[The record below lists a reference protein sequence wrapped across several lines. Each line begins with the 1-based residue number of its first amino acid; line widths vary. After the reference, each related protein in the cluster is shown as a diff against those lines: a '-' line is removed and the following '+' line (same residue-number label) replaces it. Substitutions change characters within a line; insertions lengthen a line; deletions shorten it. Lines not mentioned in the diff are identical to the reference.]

1 MVTTLEGA
9 DQEVEEWARE
19 VQREEVNFLFFSSS
33 CLETDERVFL
43 CQVEEEEI
51 EVEEAEVDLGGERRG
66 EREGEEEVEIRKN
79 RCFVRSEKIPFFCSF
94 FSIVSTVNTT
104 SRTSL
109 PLQCKIVPFFSKE
122 DLRATCETFSRRM
135 LLGTDGYLQTRERKD
150 YGRRHLYVKTTFMQR
165 RIGSK
170 H

>member
-19 VQREEVNFLFFSSS
+19 VQREEVNFRFFVSFSSS
-33 CLETDERVFL
+33 CVETDERVFL

-66 EREGEEEVEIRKN
+66 EREGEEVEIRKN
-79 RCFVRSEKIPFFCSF
+79 RCFVRSEKIPIFFCSF

-135 LLGTDGYLQTRERKD
+135 VLETDGYL
-150 YGRRHLYVKTTFMQR
+150 
-165 RIGSK
+165 
-170 H
+170 